1 MAKEWRVPWFQA
13 CLAAAS
19 ISALASCG
27 ASNDPGSGGGSNGG
41 GTDPGS
47 FQPDFVDN
55 LNPTPNGGGGRPGP
69 GGSGSEFGSG
79 CKKVDLVF
87 TVDNSS
93 SMTEEREALARDV
106 FPAFAK
112 ALKNVG
118 GGLEDYRVGV
128 ADACPSPASL
138 HVKGTGGACNFDG
151 GQVWMQSSSPKLD
164 QEFACVGAIDSS
176 DVQCSGNNDDEQPAS
191 AATAIVEASL
201 TGKGNVGFVR
211 KDALL
216 VIVAITD
223 EDEQPA
229 PRASVEELF
238 NRMKALKGN
247 DVSRMVFLGIGGA
260 TDCRGVYGSAD
271 EAETLKEL
279 TGRFEA
285 ANRGVFWDLCTGRL
299 EDGLT
304 KAMTVI
310 NQACEQFTPVVL

>member
-1 MAKEWRVPWFQA
+1 MAKDWRVPWFQA

-19 ISALASCG
+19 FSAFASCG
-27 ASNDPGSGGGSNGG
+27 ASNDSGSGGGSNG

-47 FQPDFVDN
+47 FQPGFVDE
-55 LNPTPNGGGGRPGP
+55 LKPTPGGGGGTPGP
-69 GGSGSEFGSG
+69 GTGGSEFGGG

-112 ALKNVG
+112 ALRNVG

-128 ADACPSPASL
+128 ADACPKPASL

-151 GQVWMQSSSPKLD
+151 GQVWMQSSSPKLE

-176 DVQCSGNNDDEQPAS
+176 DMQCSGDNDDEQPAS

-201 TGKGNVGFVR
+201 NGQGNAGFIR
-211 KDALL
+211 NDALL
-216 VIVAITD
+216 VIVSITD
-223 EDEQPA
+223 EDEQPS
-229 PRASVEELF
+229 PRASVDELF

-247 DVSRMVFLGIGGA
+247 QVSRMVFLGIGGA
-260 TDCRGVYGSAD
+260 TGCNGVYGSAD

-279 TGRFEA
+279 TAKFKA
-285 ANRGVFWDLCTGRL
+285 ANRGVFWDLCQGRL

-304 KAMTVI
+304 EAMTVI